1 MSTAIPSTPPTFDA
15 RATARAIINRLE
27 PIRAAALELAKPNCG
42 GPFPETGIPLRWHR
56 AGDVRRLAAELSAA
70 AAELEALAWLDW
82 HFADGGDSPHIDP
95 SRLEE
100 RRARALAA
108 VAAALPGSV
117 R

>member
-1 MSTAIPSTPPTFDA
+1 MSSPTTSPTTFDA
-15 RATARAIINRLE
+15 RATARAIIPRLE

-42 GPFPETGIPLRWHR
+42 GAFPETGIPLRWHR
-56 AGDVRRLAAELSAA
+56 VGDVRRLAAELSAA

-82 HFADGGDSPHIDP
+82 HYADGGESPRIDP

-100 RRARALAA
+100 RRARALET
-108 VAAALPGSV
+108 VAAAFPGSI